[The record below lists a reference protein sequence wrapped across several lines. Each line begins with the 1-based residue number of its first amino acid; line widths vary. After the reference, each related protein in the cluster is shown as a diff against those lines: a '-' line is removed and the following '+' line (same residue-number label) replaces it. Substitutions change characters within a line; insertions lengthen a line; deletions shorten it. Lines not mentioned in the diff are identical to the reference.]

1 MEKKFDVT
9 ALGELLIDFTENGV
23 SPQGNPIL
31 EANPGGA
38 VCNVL
43 SMLNQLGHT
52 TGFIGKVGDDMFGEQ
67 LTRALEEVHIATEGL
82 VKDREVPT
90 TLAFVHTLPGGD
102 RDFSFYRNPGADM
115 MLGKEEV
122 NVYMVELCRIFHFG
136 SLSMTDKI
144 SREATKYGVELAK
157 KSGAVIS
164 FDPNLRP
171 PLWKTLNDAKEQI
184 DFGIRQCDI
193 LKISDNEI
201 QWFTGEED
209 LKKAAEILLEKYDI
223 KLLLLSMGK
232 EGSMAFQGDKMVS
245 VSGILQ
251 PDTIETTGAG
261 DTFCGCVL
269 HYVLEHGFRAY
280 TETELREMLAFA
292 NAAASI
298 VTTRKGA
305 LRVMPKREEILSTL
319 EKISCNSK

>member
-122 NVYMVELCRIFHFG
+122 NVSMVELCRIFHFG

-298 VTTRKGA
+298 VTTRKGS

>member
-1 MEKKFDVT
+1 
-9 ALGELLIDFTENGV
+9 
-23 SPQGNPIL
+23 
-31 EANPGGA
+31 
-38 VCNVL
+38 
-43 SMLNQLGHT
+43 
-52 TGFIGKVGDDMFGEQ
+52 
-67 LTRALEEVHIATEGL
+67 
-82 VKDREVPT
+82 
-90 TLAFVHTLPGGD
+90 
-102 RDFSFYRNPGADM
+102 
-115 MLGKEEV
+115 
-122 NVYMVELCRIFHFG
+122 
-136 SLSMTDKI
+136 MTDKI